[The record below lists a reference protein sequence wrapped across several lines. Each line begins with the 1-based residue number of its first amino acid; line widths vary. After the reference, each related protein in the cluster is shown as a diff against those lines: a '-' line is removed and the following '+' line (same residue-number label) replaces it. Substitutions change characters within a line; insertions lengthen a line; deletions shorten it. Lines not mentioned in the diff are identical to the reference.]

1 MCIRLGKKHSQ
12 YVGTDG
18 LERLKRD
25 KTIRNPSRRLWDTY
39 RVQILLAT
47 TSLRDVLWNP
57 QCNNPE
63 GFSKRLKSS
72 KAAFYAK
79 LEKYYERTGNGR

>member
-39 RVQILLAT
+39 RVQILM
-47 TSLRDVLWNP
+47 D
-57 QCNNPE
+57 
-63 GFSKRLKSS
+63 
-72 KAAFYAK
+72 
-79 LEKYYERTGNGR
+79 LESFA